1 MSELTGLTTQQVA
14 ERQKQGLTNAVN
26 MASSRSYWDIIR
38 HNVFNFLNI
47 VLLLIGLALISFG
60 RWNDAIASTGLVF
73 LNIFVSVTQEI
84 RAKRK
89 LDQIALLSRPRI
101 KVLRNGE
108 EQEIDPSEIVK
119 GDLLV
124 VEPGDQIVVDGP
136 VVGNGEAFMD
146 ESLLTGESDL
156 VLKREDDELMSGSFC
171 VTGKL
176 YYRAEKVGEESYA
189 NKLTETARKFQV
201 VKTPMQKDVD
211 FVIRILV
218 ASAAFL
224 GFILLIVGVWFFDVD
239 EERLVQATAVIV
251 GQIPYGLFFIVGVTY
266 ALAAVRIAEKGA
278 LTQQLNAVEALSNV
292 DILCTDKT
300 GTLTTNRIKY
310 EQLILLDEAT
320 HSTETVEEWL
330 GTFAR
335 SATLTNAT
343 SEAIIDGLEGFKYP
357 FVDEVTF
364 SSARKWSALTF
375 DQPQMKGAFVLGAP
389 TMLEEYLPADLD
401 LSPQISAW
409 AAEGLRVL
417 VFAYNPDTTQLND
430 ENSEPHLPAL
440 TPLALLSFSDEL
452 RPDTQEVLESFA
464 QVGVTVK
471 IISGDDP
478 RTVAALAKQAGLP
491 DDIGLISGPELALIP
506 DEQLTAVAEKNTIF
520 GRISP
525 QQKERLVD
533 ALKDGGHTVAMMGDG
548 VNDVL
553 SLKKADV
560 GISMQSGSGATRGVA
575 DIVLLN
581 DSFAALR
588 PAFIEGKSVVSG
600 LIDNIRMFLARAFA
614 SALLIIAI
622 SMTGLGFAFT
632 PAQLALTFFYV
643 GFPPLVIA
651 VWARPEK
658 LAAKPMRLIMN
669 FAIPAALLT
678 ALFGLVIYTGF
689 YQGAFDALV
698 SSTAS
703 PELIAEYA
711 AEQGIQADTPEQV
724 NRLTAE
730 IVAQTGLA
738 IFTTF
743 VGLLVIIFIE
753 PPVRFLAGGDR
764 YSGDIKPTLTV
775 VAMLVLFLIVLSSS
789 GLRRFFNL
797 ADMGVQGVVLM
808 AVAALI
814 WGGLV
819 LLAWR
824 QHWFERFFGQEPL
837 RLEDETDSVWEM
849 N

>member
-1 MSELTGLTTQQVA
+1 MSELTGLTSQEVAQREAKGQV
-14 ERQKQGLTNAVN
+14 NNVN
-26 MASSRSYWDIIR
+26 LATSRSYWDIIR

-47 VLLLIGLALISFG
+47 ILLLIGFALISFG

-73 LNIFVSVTQEI
+73 LNIAVSVAQEI

-101 KVLRNGE
+101 NVLRDGAE
-108 EQEIDPSEIVK
+108 VEIDPARIVK
-119 GDLLV
+119 DDLVV

-136 VVGNGEAFMD
+136 VVGTGEAFMD

-156 VLKREDDELMSGSFC
+156 VLKREGDELLSGSFC

-176 YYRAEKVGEESYA
+176 YYRAEKIGEESYA
-189 NKLTETARKFQV
+189 NKLTQTARKFQV

-211 FVIRILV
+211 FVIRILI
-218 ASAAFL
+218 ASAGFL
-224 GFILLIVGVWFFDVD
+224 AFILFMVGAWFLEVSD
-239 EERLVQATAVIV
+239 ERLVQATAVIV

-300 GTLTTNRIKY
+300 GTLTTNRIQY
-310 EQLILLDEAT
+310 EQLVPLSAT
-320 HSTETVEEWL
+320 DYPAETVSQWL

-343 SEAIIDGLEGFKYP
+343 SEAVINGLDGFKFP

-375 DQPQMKGAFVLGAP
+375 DQPQMRGAFVLGAP
-389 TMLEEYLPADLD
+389 TMLEAYFPADTNLT
-401 LSPQISAW
+401 PQIEAW
-409 AAEGLRVL
+409 AAQGLRVL
-417 VFAYNPDTTQLND
+417 VFAYSPETTQLND
-430 ENSEPHLPAL
+430 ENSEPHLPPL

-452 RPDTQEVLESFA
+452 RPDTQAVLESFA

-491 DDIGLISGPELALIP
+491 DDIGLVSGPELEMVP
-506 DEQLTAVAEKNTIF
+506 DEMLTAVAEKNTIF

-533 ALKDGGHTVAMMGDG
+533 ALKAGGHTVAMMGDG

-614 SALLIIAI
+614 SALLIVAI

-643 GFPPLVIA
+643 GFPPLLIA
-651 VWARPEK
+651 IWARPEK

-669 FAIPAALLT
+669 FAIPAAVIT
-678 ALFGLVIYTGF
+678 ALFGVVIYTGF
-689 YQGAFDALV
+689 FVGAFDQFV
-698 SSTAS
+698 SSSAS

-711 AEQGIQADTPEQV
+711 AEQGIQAETPEQIT
-724 NRLTAE
+724 RLTAE
-730 IVAQTGLA
+730 IIAQTALA
-738 IFTTF
+738 AFTTF
-743 VGLLVIIFIE
+743 VGLLIIVFIE

-764 YSGDIKPTLTV
+764 YSGDIRPTLTAVGMTIV
-775 VAMLVLFLIVLSSS
+775 VFIVFANP
-789 GLRRFFNL
+789 GLRRFFSL
-797 ADMGVQGVVLM
+797 AEIGAQGLILTFLL
-808 AVAALI
+808 ALI
-814 WGGLV
+814 CGALQLLV
-819 LLAWR
+819 WR
-824 QHWFERFFGQEPL
+824 RHWFEKFFALEPL
-837 RLEDETDSVWEM
+837 KLEKETDALWEM
-849 N
+849 K